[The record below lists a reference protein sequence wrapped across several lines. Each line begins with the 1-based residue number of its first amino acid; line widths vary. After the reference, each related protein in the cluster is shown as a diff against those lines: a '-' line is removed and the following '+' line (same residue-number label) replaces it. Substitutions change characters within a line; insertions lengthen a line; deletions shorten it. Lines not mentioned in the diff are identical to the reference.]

1 MNLVLNACR
10 GFGEDNP
17 FLQCDI
23 DKQDNSTYALC
34 VHYQEQ
40 GNVGGKY
47 ERLEL
52 TCGRRVHLGQSPTDI
67 YHVFANNATFS
78 RSITSSQYS
87 LSDIREQQIK
97 CHYDRIQS
105 LQNKYFELTLPK
117 NNRGH
122 LFIFEPTR

>member
-47 ERLEL
+47 ERLEF
-52 TCGRRVHLGQSPTDI
+52 TCGRLFTSDNLQQTFITCLQTMPHLADR
-67 YHVFANNATFS
+67 S
-78 RSITSSQYS
+78 RPVNTA
-87 LSDIREQQIK
+87 
-97 CHYDRIQS
+97 
-105 LQNKYFELTLPK
+105 
-117 NNRGH
+117 
-122 LFIFEPTR
+122 